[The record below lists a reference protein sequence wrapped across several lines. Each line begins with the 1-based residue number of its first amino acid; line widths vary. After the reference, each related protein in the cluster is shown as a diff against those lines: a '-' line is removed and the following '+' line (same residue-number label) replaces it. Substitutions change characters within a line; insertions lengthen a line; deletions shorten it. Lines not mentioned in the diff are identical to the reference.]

1 MLEHLTQIYLKQH
14 YNMIRDILEG
24 LQYDFKGEY
33 IDVAK
38 GKYKIP
44 ETMKEGYK
52 QLKNELWQKK

>member
-1 MLEHLTQIYLKQH
+1 
-14 YNMIRDILEG
+14 MIKDILDG
-24 LQYDFKGEY
+24 LQYDFKGEH
-33 IDVAK
+33 IDIAK

>member
-1 MLEHLTQIYLKQH
+1 
-14 YNMIRDILEG
+14 MIRDILDG
-24 LQYDFKGEY
+24 LQYDLKGKY

-44 ETMKEGYK
+44 ETMKEGYE